1 MTKIPKNLI
10 SAALKTPNISAA
22 IINADE
28 KTILESVKEAH
39 EMNLIQTMLVG
50 DEKKIHRVA
59 EEINFDINNL
69 KILNTSSE
77 VDSASVGCNLA
88 KEKKVKIIVK
98 GNLHTD
104 LLMKIYLKKEFGLLS
119 GNRLSHIWY
128 MTSEKFNKPLFIT
141 DGALNVSPRVDVKL
155 NILKNAVKFAYK
167 LDLIKPKVAILSG
180 TEDPIESMPS
190 SVEAKQVMILAKQE
204 NINAY
209 IHGPLALDN
218 AISTKAAEIK
228 NIKNDVAGDADILVV
243 PNLETGNSLSKIMVY
258 FMNACAAGIV
268 VGGKV
273 PVVVPSR
280 ADDKSSKLASI
291 AAAIIASQN

>member
-59 EEINFDINNL
+59 EEINFDINHL